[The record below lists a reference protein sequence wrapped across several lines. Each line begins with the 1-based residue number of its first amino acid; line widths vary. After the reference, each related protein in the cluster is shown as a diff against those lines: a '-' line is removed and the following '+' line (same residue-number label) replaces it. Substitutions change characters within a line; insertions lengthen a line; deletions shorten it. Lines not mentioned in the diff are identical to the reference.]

1 MKTLLLI
8 SIAAALATSSIA
20 RSNQNIAASSSLTP
34 PEPRHVILIIGD
46 GMDEQQITIARNYLK
61 GARKKLLLDEMPVR
75 AAAGILTITDN
86 VDGKMV
92 YVADS
97 ANTATSMATGEVT
110 SRGRI
115 ATSAGS
121 DRALPTIAELAKAA
135 GYKTGIVSSA
145 SVTDAT
151 PAAFMAHINYRL
163 CENPSQM
170 AAVTY
175 SDIVLG
181 NCTRYMKSA
190 GGPGSIAQQLA
201 NSQVDVILGG
211 GRKHFEVDAEAE
223 KLTTGELA
231 RRNGFSW
238 VNSLQQLQQAPY
250 TKRLLGTFSSS
261 TLPVRLRGENNRLA
275 ETPTPSLLNRVHR
288 YLGDVTLPS
297 PMVCEPNPDFTNIP
311 TLKQMTDTA
320 IAHLAKDNDRGFFLM
335 VESASI
341 DKQSHERKP
350 CGSIGEV
357 QQLNEVLASA
367 LAFAKLRP
375 RTLIL
380 VTADHA
386 QAAQLIPDESL
397 FSAYPIPTYTP
408 GYVARIVTPQGS
420 ILAVNYA
427 TSNFIMEE
435 HTGAAVPLYSNAEG
449 VGLIPA
455 FIHQP
460 ELFGIMKD
468 YLEL

>member
-1 MKTLLLI
+1 MRTLVLL
-8 SIAAALATSSIA
+8 SIAAALAISPIA
-20 RSNQNIAASSSLTP
+20 RSQQNIAASSSLTP

-61 GARKKLLLDEMPVR
+61 GARGKLLLDEMPVR
-75 AAAGILTITDN
+75 AAAGVLTITDN
-86 VDGKMV
+86 VDGKVV

-121 DRALPTIAELAKAA
+121 DKALPTIAELAKAA

-181 NCTRYMKSA
+181 NCASYMKSA

-238 VNSLQQLQQAPY
+238 VNSLQQLQEASY

-275 ETPTPSLLNRVHR
+275 EAPTPSLLNRVHR

-297 PMVCEPNPDFTNIP
+297 PMICEPNPDFTNIP

-367 LAFAKLRP
+367 LAFAKSHP

-397 FSAYPIPTYTP
+397 FSAYPVPTYTP
-408 GYVARIVTPQGS
+408 GYVARIITSQGS

-449 VGLIPA
+449 VGLIPT

-460 ELFGIMKD
+460 EIFGIMKD